1 MKEILTAMIIWLGA
15 NSNLDTNHDVPLVIF
30 LPQDQLN
37 HMYYKDSA
45 HDGNKLHGLYDRDK
59 DTIFLPDTWDRRR
72 PWDLGVLLH
81 EMMHYLQDQNEIKF
95 SCVQEMERDV
105 WPTQRKYLREVHDYE
120 WEYDELWYW
129 MVSNCTNGY

>member
-1 MKEILTAMIIWLGA
+1 
-15 NSNLDTNHDVPLVIF
+15 
-30 LPQDQLN
+30 
-37 HMYYKDSA
+37 MYYKDSA

-105 WPTQRKYLREVHDYE
+105 WPTQRKYLQEVHDYE

-129 MVSNCTNGY
+129 MVSNCPSMI